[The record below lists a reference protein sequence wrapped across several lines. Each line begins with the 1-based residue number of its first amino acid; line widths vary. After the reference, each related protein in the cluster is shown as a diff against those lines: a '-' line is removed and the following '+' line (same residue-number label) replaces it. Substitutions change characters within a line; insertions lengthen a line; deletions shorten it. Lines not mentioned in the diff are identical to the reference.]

1 MKTNKHIIMRKT
13 FILLLGIICFTALNA
28 QDRQPHPFI
37 ENPAIQGINKEDA
50 RASFVSYENRE
61 ASLKDD
67 KSESSRML
75 NLNGTWKFN
84 FVTGMSN
91 RIDDF
96 AASGH
101 DISGWDEIEVPSN
114 MEIQGYGIPIYTN
127 VGYEFYPA
135 WNFKPPYVNDLEK
148 NNIGYYRRDFMI
160 PQDWDNEQVFAHFG
174 SIKSVGFVWV
184 NGREVGMS
192 KDSKTP
198 QEFDITEY
206 IKPGKNTISVEVFRW
221 SDAAYLECQDFWRL
235 SGLPRNVYVYVQP
248 KVRLRDFYAKATLD
262 NTYTNGVFDLDVELK
277 NHTGQKVSR
286 LVSFEILDGTGK
298 SVASESAKIDIADSL
313 GMLNFKAT
321 IPNVRTWSA
330 ETPNRYTLLLNVE
343 DETGKITEATSVD
356 IGFRTSEIKNGQF
369 MINGMPVLLKGVN
382 LHEFNPN
389 TGQVVSRADV
399 IRDLERMKQLNVN
412 AIRTSHYPQP
422 DFFYELTDKYGFY
435 VVNEANI
442 ESHGMGY
449 DRAKGKSLANN
460 LAWTEAHLFRTRN
473 MFERDKNHPS
483 VVIWSLGNEAGNGY
497 NFYKTYL
504 FIRSRDKMRPIQY
517 EQSGHEWNTDIVC
530 PMYAKPQHIEHYA
543 KTYTDRPLILCEYEH
558 AMGNSVGNIKDYWEI
573 IEKYP
578 QLQGGFIW
586 DWVDQGLAD
595 ENEKGEFWAFGGD
608 YGPEG
613 TPSDGNFC
621 INGVVLPDR
630 SLKPHSYEVKHV
642 YQNIGF
648 IPENLA
654 EGRIKLVNKY
664 FFTNLSKFDFSYELL
679 ADGKVIYS
687 NKLAVQ
693 DIAPGKAKTI
703 NVDLNGIS
711 AEPGVEYFVN
721 LKAKT
726 RNAEGLLPAG
736 WEIASEQ
743 LKLPI
748 EKPEIQFD
756 MAKAGKVSYNE
767 GDVIEI
773 EGKGFSVNIDRKS
786 GVITSYKSKGKE
798 LLLNGFGPR
807 PAFWRAPTD
816 NDYGWRM
823 PRVAHLCKVASE
835 QTPLAKSVTTKQL
848 GNTVQVEVVYKFDSI
863 QSTWKTLYTVMGNG
877 VVKVDNQ
884 LVTQGDKVQVFPRVG
899 MKMQLP
905 PTLEHVDYLGRGPWE
920 NYCDRNT
927 STFVGRYKTTVAGM
941 HVPYIRPQENGHRTD
956 VRWLALKR
964 NNGSGLLV
972 IADSLIEFN
981 ALNNTVEDFDAG
993 QNKDRNLQ
1001 HANDVSPRDL
1011 VELHIDYRMIGVSGD
1026 DSWGAWPHE
1035 PYLIR
1040 PSAKG
1045 HQYSFTLVP
1054 FTSAKEME
1062 AKASLKY

>member
-1 MKTNKHIIMRKT
+1 
-13 FILLLGIICFTALNA
+13 
-28 QDRQPHPFI
+28 
-37 ENPAIQGINKEDA
+37 
-50 RASFVSYENRE
+50 
-61 ASLKDD
+61 
-67 KSESSRML
+67 
-75 NLNGTWKFN
+75 
-84 FVTGMSN
+84 
-91 RIDDF
+91 
-96 AASGH
+96 
-101 DISGWDEIEVPSN
+101 
-114 MEIQGYGIPIYTN
+114 
-127 VGYEFYPA
+127 
-135 WNFKPPYVNDLEK
+135 
-148 NNIGYYRRDFMI
+148 
-160 PQDWDNEQVFAHFG
+160 
-174 SIKSVGFVWV
+174 
-184 NGREVGMS
+184 MS

-206 IKPGKNTISVEVFRW
+206 VKPGKNTIAVEVFRW

-235 SGLPRNVYVYVQP
+235 SGLPRDVYVYAQP

-262 NTYTNGVFDLDVELK
+262 NTYNNGMFDLDVEMK
-277 NHTGQKVSR
+277 NHTGQKASR
-286 LVSFEILDGTGK
+286 QVSFDILDDNGK
-298 SVASESAKIDIADSL
+298 SVASGSKKIEMADSL
-313 GMLNFKAT
+313 GTLNFKAA
-321 IPNVRTWSA
+321 IPNVKAWSA
-330 ETPNRYTLLLNVE
+330 ETPNLYTLLLNVE
-343 DETGKITEATSVD
+343 DETGKIAEATSVE

-369 MINGMPVLLKGVN
+369 MVNGKPVLLKGVN
-382 LHEFNPN
+382 LHEFNQN
-389 TGQVVSRADV
+389 TGQVVSRDDV
-399 IRDLERMKQLNVN
+399 ILDLERMKQLNVN

-460 LAWTEAHLFRTRN
+460 LDWTKAHLFRTRN

-497 NFYKTYL
+497 NFYETYL

-530 PMYAKPQHIEHYA
+530 PMYAIPQHIEHYA
-543 KTYTDRPLILCEYEH
+543 NTYTDRPLILCEYEH

-595 ENEKGEFWAFGGD
+595 ENENGEFWAFGGD

-621 INGVVLPDR
+621 INGVVFPDR
-630 SLKPHSYEVKHV
+630 SIKPHSLEVKHV

-648 IPENLA
+648 NAENME
-654 EGRIKLVNKY
+654 EGKVLVTNKF
-664 FFTNLSKFDFSYELL
+664 FFTNLSKFDFSYEIS
-679 ADGKVIYS
+679 ANGKVVKS
-687 NKLAVQ
+687 DELQVP
-693 DIAPGKAKTI
+693 DIAPGQSKVVS
-703 NVDLNGIS
+703 VDLKGIT
-711 AEPGVEYFVN
+711 AKPGVEYFVT
-721 LKAKT
+721 LYAKT
-726 RNAEGLLPAG
+726 KTDENLLPAG

-748 EKPEIQFD
+748 EAPKNQFEL
-756 MAKAGKVSYNE
+756 AKSGKVSFSE
-767 GDVIEI
+767 GDDIAI
-773 EGKGFSVNIDRKS
+773 EGKGFSVNIDPES
-786 GVITSYKSKGKE
+786 GIITSYKSKGKE

-823 PRVAHLCKVASE
+823 PRVAQLCKAASE
-835 QTPLAKSVTTKQL
+835 QTPVAESVTTKQS
-848 GNTVQVEVVYKFDSI
+848 GNTVQVEVVYNFDSLHSI
-863 QSTWKTLYTVMGNG
+863 WKTIYTVMGNG

-884 LVTQGDKVQVFPRVG
+884 LVTEGDEVEVFPRVG
-899 MKMQLP
+899 MKMQMP
-905 PTLEHVDYLGRGPWE
+905 QEFEQVEYLGRGPWE
-920 NYCDRNT
+920 NYCDRNS
-927 STFVGRYKTTVAGM
+927 STFVGRYKTTVAEM
-941 HVPYIRPQENGHRTD
+941 YVPYIRPQENGHRTD

-964 NNGSGLLV
+964 NNNSGLLV

-981 ALNNTVEDFDAG
+981 ALNNTVGDFDAG
-993 QNKDRNLQ
+993 PNKDRNLQ
-1001 HANDVSPRDL
+1001 HANEISPRDL
-1011 VELHIDYRMIGVSGD
+1011 VELHIDYRMIGVGGD
-1026 DSWGAWPHE
+1026 NSWGAWPHE

-1045 HQYSFTLVP
+1045 HQYSFALVP